1 MVKFIFTEYKKKQFN
16 ICDFNLENCNILK
29 FKKSEY
35 FKILNEF
42 TNQEFNIIQKKRDIK
57 YHMIFLFDKA
67 DINKKTFNFFN
78 NDWNYFEE
86 LKNTKILYKNVDISI
101 NDENKI
107 ISVRQIKRDGKILF
121 LGGKLGNWNINFEG
135 IANFDN
141 KDILDNYDISNN
153 YTGCLSF
160 YEVEF
165 VSTNIKSINS
175 DCEDSVNIVRSR
187 GKINKIL
194 INNSASDALDVDFS
208 HLSINNVTVNNALND
223 CVDFSSGNYNL
234 GKLYLQKC
242 GDKALSVGEKSFV
255 QIDEVNAKNS
265 IIGIASKDSSIVN
278 LEKGNF
284 ENLKFCLSAYK
295 KKQEFNGGFITI
307 KNLNCKNYYQ
317 KVNVDL
323 NSRILLKK
331 QLLKNN
337 EFGNINNQNN
347 FNFSKLHN

>member
-1 MVKFIFTEYKKKQFN
+1 
-16 ICDFNLENCNILK
+16 
-29 FKKSEY
+29 
-35 FKILNEF
+35 
-42 TNQEFNIIQKKRDIK
+42 
-57 YHMIFLFDKA
+57 MIFLFDKA